1 MGNFVSMFRKVVHV
15 FCNLFGLWTLAKG
28 VFSRQN
34 SLMNWNKCE
43 NENTTLGFTDYLLRQ
58 ARFCKMSLNKCKSF
72 HSGETPAPSAP
83 APRPF
88 QAFQSTLPHILLPKF
103 AFLWMASA
111 GTPPASSPRDVALI
125 ILALLCAFFTQNM
138 LSWSLLQHL
147 HCLVFVV
154 FSWFLVPKVQC
165 KALNA
170 LGRDSLAAM
179 LRWQSCREM
188 NCTTSGQAQGG
199 KLSELTLSSEPSCA
213 KRKMFGFSIKILL
226 YFFFSPGL
234 VGCGC
239 APISSSSS
247 RTGLT
252 LLLLFPSLQ
261 ICRKQWDTLRGGG
274 MRLWEPWAALA
285 VFSGEKCWWAAP
297 QRMPPA
303 QRAAQISEQ
312 RIPRVLEVGTW
323 AVQRAL
329 VHCKNWKPSSQVLR
343 VVTKCKGCDKLLK
356 AGLETIKKQINL
368 SQA

>member
-1 MGNFVSMFRKVVHV
+1 MGSFVSMFRKVVYV

-88 QAFQSTLPHILLPKF
+88 QAFQSTLPHILRPKF

-213 KRKMFGFSIKILL
+213 KRKMFSFSIKILL
-226 YFFFSPGL
+226 VFFFSWFGWLWVCPHFFQQQQDRAHTAAVISFTPNLQKAVRYLERGWDEA
-234 VGCGC
+234 VGALSSPCSVQWRKMLMSSPTANATSPESCSDLRTEDPQG
-239 APISSSSS
+239 AGGGDMSSSEGS
-247 RTGLT
+247 GA
-252 LLLLFPSLQ
+252 LQ
-261 ICRKQWDTLRGGG
+261 KLKTQL
-274 MRLWEPWAALA
+274 
-285 VFSGEKCWWAAP
+285 SGP
-297 QRMPPA
+297 QG
-303 QRAAQISEQ
+303 SD
-312 RIPRVLEVGTW
+312 
-323 AVQRAL
+323 
-329 VHCKNWKPSSQVLR
+329 QV
-343 VVTKCKGCDKLLK
+343 
-356 AGLETIKKQINL
+356 
-368 SQA
+368 